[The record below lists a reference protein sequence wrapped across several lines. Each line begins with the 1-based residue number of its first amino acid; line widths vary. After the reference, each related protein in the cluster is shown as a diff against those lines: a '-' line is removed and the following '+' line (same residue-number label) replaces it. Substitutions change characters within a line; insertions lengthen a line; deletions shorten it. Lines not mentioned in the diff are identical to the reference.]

1 MRPASTLL
9 VVRDGD
15 AHIEVLM
22 GKRSAGASFAPGAFV
37 FPGGVV
43 DDSDGDRRAV
53 EAAGGVR
60 DPWRV
65 AAIRETY
72 EETGALVAVAGR
84 RFPPGRNFW
93 EVGATHDM
101 KLQLSELA
109 HVSTWVTPAPLP
121 RRYDTRFFLT
131 RSRPASVVPDGDELT
146 EVRWVSPAEALVERS
161 LGAFPAI
168 SPTVAH
174 LGWLAEFST
183 ADEAWEGAVEGAF
196 AHLVDQGAVEGAQPR
211 GLGRVL

>member
-9 VVRDGD
+9 VVRDGPD
-15 AHIEVLM
+15 HIEVLM
-22 GKRSAGASFAPGAFV
+22 GRRSAAASFAPGAYV

-72 EETGALVAVAGR
+72 EETGALVAVDSR
-84 RFPPGRNFW
+84 PFSPGKDFW
-93 EVGATHDM
+93 LMAAAHEI

-109 HVSTWVTPAPLP
+109 HISTWVTPAPLP

-131 RSRPASVVPDGDELT
+131 RSRPAVLVPDGNELT
-146 EVRWVSPAEALVERS
+146 EVRWVSPSRALAERS
-161 LGAFPAI
+161 QGSFPAI

-174 LGWLAEFST
+174 LGWLAEFAT
-183 ADEAWEGAVEGAF
+183 ADEAWNGATEGAF
-196 AHLVDQGAVEGAQPR
+196 AHLVDQEAVEGAQPP
-211 GLGRVL
+211 GLSRVL